1 MLSLSAAS
9 QTAAWPMLNVHSCAC
24 QGCLT
29 SRCLSDSHSL
39 AICCIVSNRVYE
51 AMSYFSAHKH
61 SAMSDL
67 CACLQT
73 ENQQLI
79 WFGGARASFSLYRWG
94 CQICCLWK
102 NPAQTVLLLTVSYPL
117 RAVFLL
123 FLKERSGRQYVSSV
137 REICS
142 WQPPQFIITQ
152 QQGMCPMQLR
162 PPNLSVSGPYT
173 RPVLA
178 EMPRPIMA
186 KAHSPLPD
194 HHTNRG
200 QSSSPVS
207 SLMVNQTSLS
217 HRLLHWWPSVPV
229 CLWCWDFHTITYS
242 C

>member
-162 PPNLSVSGPYT
+162 PPNLSALSVDHTAGLVWQRCPGPKWQSPKDAA
-173 RPVLA
+173 RPTGGSPAILVVVWWWISLTLA
-178 EMPRPIMA
+178 F
-186 KAHSPLPD
+186 
-194 HHTNRG
+194 
-200 QSSSPVS
+200 
-207 SLMVNQTSLS
+207 LS
-217 HRLLHWWPSVPV
+217 IPYLS
-229 CLWCWDFHTITYS
+229 I
-242 C
+242 